1 MYTKADLV
9 RAKRVEVVKTVN
21 ASFKQKYRESV
32 LDHPTPFTK

>member
-9 RAKRVEVVKTVN
+9 RAKRVEVVKTMN
-21 ASFKQKYRESV
+21 ASFKQKYQTP